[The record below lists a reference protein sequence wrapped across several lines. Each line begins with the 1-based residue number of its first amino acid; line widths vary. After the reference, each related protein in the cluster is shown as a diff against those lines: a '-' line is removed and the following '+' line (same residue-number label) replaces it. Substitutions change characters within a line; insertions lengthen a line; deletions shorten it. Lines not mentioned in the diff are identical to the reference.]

1 MKEEEKN
8 KIINHM
14 NQIGK
19 LVDSGL
25 DADSQKRENT
35 MYFRDFEFGN
45 SGLAIKNVYIVEIK
59 QKIQEKTADNPEKNA
74 DKKEK
79 EDNLT
84 TYEIFDDNDKLIA
97 MVSSEGKVQF
107 VPEYLEQLKEN
118 YGEYFKQLE
127 LDDIDFEL
135 PKELK
140 ENDIVMTKAE
150 LDEREK
156 DGLER
161 NKEGKKEQKQE
172 GDSEKEKEEEEEE
185 KEPDQ
190 ETEEEKKEKTAKALN
205 IDKDKI
211 KAVSTINPSEKIT
224 DKYNLVDLMP
234 EASKYASVSIVCST
248 PNEKSNGQFTILG
261 VKQDGTREPISSIEP
276 VEGTTGNKNVISIN
290 EDGSKVEEK
299 QVKGLLRINAR
310 NRDDG
315 IAVSIGDY
323 GMLNVDYVSNIM
335 DKENRRSTPIRTM
348 ESENQRIPSAKVK
361 ENAGDSKEEVKQ
373 EGRIYR
379 QKEEDGMD
387 PQTLDGID
395 TDQMDGKMTLEEL
408 KKQILDKALEEGD
421 MSRNEQKEF
430 IEAEINKSGLEL
442 SEDEKQKTVA
452 EINTEIV
459 DESRFPDRNIRQ

>member
-79 EDNLT
+79 KDNLT

-150 LDEREK
+150 LAEREK
-156 DGLER
+156 NGLER

-172 GDSEKEKEEEEEE
+172 GNSEKEKEEEEEE

-205 IDKDKI
+205 IDKDEI

-442 SEDEKQKTVA
+442 SEDEKQKTVE

>member
-79 EDNLT
+79 KDNLT

-107 VPEYLEQLKEN
+107 VSEYLEQLKEN

-156 DGLER
+156 NGLER

-205 IDKDKI
+205 IDKDEI

-335 DKENRRSTPIRTM
+335 DKENRRATPIRTM

-442 SEDEKQKTVA
+442 SEDEKQKTVE
-452 EINTEIV
+452 EINTEIA

>member
-25 DADSQKRENT
+25 HADSQKRENT
-35 MYFRDFEFGN
+35 MYFKDFEFGN

-97 MVSSEGKVQF
+97 MVSSERKVQF

-156 DGLER
+156 NGLER

-190 ETEEEKKEKTAKALN
+190 ETEEEKREKTAKALN
-205 IDKDKI
+205 IDKDEI

-442 SEDEKQKTVA
+442 SEDEKQKTVE

>member
-35 MYFRDFEFGN
+35 MYFKDFEFGN

-79 EDNLT
+79 KDNLT

-150 LDEREK
+150 LAEREK
-156 DGLER
+156 NGLER

-172 GDSEKEKEEEEEE
+172 GNSEKEKEEEEEE

-205 IDKDKI
+205 IDKDEI

-442 SEDEKQKTVA
+442 SEDEKQKTVE

>member
-79 EDNLT
+79 KDNLT

-150 LDEREK
+150 LAEREK
-156 DGLER
+156 NGLER

-172 GDSEKEKEEEEEE
+172 GNSEKEKEEEEEE

-190 ETEEEKKEKTAKALN
+190 ETEVEKKEKTAKALN
-205 IDKDKI
+205 IDKDEI

-442 SEDEKQKTVA
+442 SEDEKQKTVE

>member
-1 MKEEEKN
+1 MKEEERN
-8 KIINHM
+8 EIIDHM

-25 DADSQKRENT
+25 DTDSQKRENT
-35 MYFRDFEFGN
+35 MYFKDFEFGN

-74 DKKEK
+74 EEK
-79 EDNLT
+79 EDSLT

-97 MVSSEGKVQF
+97 IVSSEGKVQF

-150 LDEREK
+150 LDEHEK
-156 DGLER
+156 NGLER

-172 GDSEKEKEEEEEE
+172 GDSEKE
-185 KEPDQ
+185 
-190 ETEEEKKEKTAKALN
+190 TEEEKREKTAEALN
-205 IDKDKI
+205 IDKDEI

-234 EASKYASVSIVCST
+234 EASKYVSVSIVCST

-315 IAVSIGDY
+315 IAVSSGDY

-335 DKENRRSTPIRTM
+335 DKKNRRSTPIRTM

-408 KKQILDKALEEGD
+408 KKQIVDKALEEGD
-421 MSRNEQKEF
+421 MSGNEQKEF

-442 SEDEKQKTVA
+442 SEDEKQKTVE

-459 DESRFPDRNIRQ
+459 VESRFPDRNIRQ

>member
-205 IDKDKI
+205 IDKDEI

>member
-79 EDNLT
+79 KDNLT

-156 DGLER
+156 NGLER

-205 IDKDKI
+205 IDKDEI

-348 ESENQRIPSAKVK
+348 ESENQRIPSAKAK

>member
-8 KIINHM
+8 KIIDHM

-35 MYFRDFEFGN
+35 MYFKNFEFGN

-156 DGLER
+156 NGLER

-190 ETEEEKKEKTAKALN
+190 ETEEEKREKTAEALN
-205 IDKDKI
+205 IDKDEI

-261 VKQDGTREPISSIEP
+261 VKQDGTREPISSVEP

-408 KKQILDKALEEGD
+408 KKQIVDKALEEGD

-442 SEDEKQKTVA
+442 SEDEKQKTV
-452 EINTEIV
+452 E
-459 DESRFPDRNIRQ
+459 ESKGMIL

>member
-79 EDNLT
+79 KDNLT

-150 LDEREK
+150 LAEREK
-156 DGLER
+156 NGLER

-172 GDSEKEKEEEEEE
+172 GNSEKEKEEEEEE

-205 IDKDKI
+205 IDKDEI

-335 DKENRRSTPIRTM
+335 DKENRRSTPI
-348 ESENQRIPSAKVK
+348 SCLVSVIQSIA
-361 ENAGDSKEEVKQ
+361 
-373 EGRIYR
+373 
-379 QKEEDGMD
+379 
-387 PQTLDGID
+387 
-395 TDQMDGKMTLEEL
+395 
-408 KKQILDKALEEGD
+408 
-421 MSRNEQKEF
+421 
-430 IEAEINKSGLEL
+430 SGY
-442 SEDEKQKTVA
+442 V
-452 EINTEIV
+452 
-459 DESRFPDRNIRQ
+459 

>member
-79 EDNLT
+79 KDNLT

-107 VPEYLEQLKEN
+107 VSEYLEQLKEN

-156 DGLER
+156 NGLER

-205 IDKDKI
+205 IDKDEI

-335 DKENRRSTPIRTM
+335 DKENRRATPIRTM

-442 SEDEKQKTVA
+442 SEDEKQKTVE

>member
-79 EDNLT
+79 KDNLT

-150 LDEREK
+150 LAEREK
-156 DGLER
+156 NGLER

-172 GDSEKEKEEEEEE
+172 GNSEKEKEEEEEE

-205 IDKDKI
+205 IDKDEV

-395 TDQMDGKMTLEEL
+395 TDQMDGKITLEEL
-408 KKQILDKALEEGD
+408 KKQIVDKALEEGD

-442 SEDEKQKTVA
+442 SEDEKQKTVE

>member
-79 EDNLT
+79 KDNLT

-140 ENDIVMTKAE
+140 ENDIVMTKAK

-156 DGLER
+156 NGLER

-205 IDKDKI
+205 IDKDEI

>member
-79 EDNLT
+79 KDNLT

-150 LDEREK
+150 LAEREK
-156 DGLER
+156 NGLER

-172 GDSEKEKEEEEEE
+172 GNSEKEKEEEEEE

-205 IDKDKI
+205 IDKDEI

-234 EASKYASVSIVCST
+234 EASKYVSVSIVCST
-248 PNEKSNGQFTILG
+248 LNEKSNGQFTILG

-395 TDQMDGKMTLEEL
+395 TDQMDGKITLEEL
-408 KKQILDKALEEGD
+408 KRQIVDKALEEGD

-430 IEAEINKSGLEL
+430 IEAEINKSGLDL
-442 SEDEKQKTVA
+442 SEDEKQKTVE

-459 DESRFPDRNIRQ
+459 DESRFPNRNIRQ

>member
-35 MYFRDFEFGN
+35 MYFKDFEFGN

-79 EDNLT
+79 KDNLT

-150 LDEREK
+150 LAEREK
-156 DGLER
+156 NGLER

-172 GDSEKEKEEEEEE
+172 GNSEKEKEEEEEE

-205 IDKDKI
+205 IDKDEI

-348 ESENQRIPSAKVK
+348 ESENQRIPSAKAK

>member
-8 KIINHM
+8 KIIDHM

-35 MYFRDFEFGN
+35 MYFKNFEFGN

-156 DGLER
+156 NGLER

-172 GDSEKEKEEEEEE
+172 GDSEKEKE
-185 KEPDQ
+185 KR
-190 ETEEEKKEKTAKALN
+190 EKTAEALN
-205 IDKDKI
+205 IDKDEI

-408 KKQILDKALEEGD
+408 KKQIVDKALEEGD

-442 SEDEKQKTVA
+442 SEDEKQKTVE